1 MLWAHGM
8 QSFSKHCILWMIWGV
23 STYNQDQLAFL
34 LYSVIRV
41 FWILVFMSSFLTWAR
56 SVYPSFFQLSLWSQL
71 GEVMLFFFFFLEGTC
86 VVVHS
91 KNEQNGKTTI
101 LETSC
106 ILLIMIASL
115 QSGMII
121 SELFVCRFVIVLEEE
136 DKMLIGLTYLF
147 TIKIPVVS
155 FGLSL

>member
-1 MLWAHGM
+1 
-8 QSFSKHCILWMIWGV
+8 
-23 STYNQDQLAFL
+23 
-34 LYSVIRV
+34 
-41 FWILVFMSSFLTWAR
+41 
-56 SVYPSFFQLSLWSQL
+56 
-71 GEVMLFFFFFLEGTC
+71 MLFFSFFSFLEGMC

-91 KNEQNGKTTI
+91 KNERNGKTTI

-106 ILLIMIASL
+106 VLLIMIASL

-147 TIKIPVVS
+147 RIKIPVVS
-155 FGLSL
+155 FGLPL